1 MLHMCPHAKLRFK
14 VTTQTFPL
22 HQKHVKTA
30 RQTCLKEISLLNTR
44 MCSVLQSS
52 SLPQQTLI
60 FFSFQDNRCVETLCS
75 VFNWVL
81 WQRCGWVWAQKHTVM
96 GLKGWRSCFRL
107 SASVNTRGW
116 KFSRRLLKKHTR
128 FSAAN
133 CASVSSTLYVF
144 VATNKAGKC
153 PDVKKYPV
161 VFMQVG
167 VQSTTVYPPPD
178 VTYVT

>member
-1 MLHMCPHAKLRFK
+1 MLHMCPHAKLRFE

-60 FFSFQDNRCVETLCS
+60 PFLFKTTDVLKLYVQFLIWFCDNAVVGFRHKNTL
-75 VFNWVL
+75 
-81 WQRCGWVWAQKHTVM
+81 M

-161 VFMQVG
+161 VFMQVD
-167 VQSTTVYPPPD
+167 VQSTTVYRPPD
-178 VTYVT
+178 VT

>member
-1 MLHMCPHAKLRFK
+1 MLNIMLHMCPHAKLRFK

-81 WQRCGWVWAQKHTVM
+81 WWGK
-96 GLKGWRSCFRL
+96 KGDDHVLGYLLL
-107 SASVNTRGW
+107 STR
-116 KFSRRLLKKHTR
+116 
-128 FSAAN
+128 AAGN
-133 CASVSSTLYVF
+133 S
-144 VATNKAGKC
+144 
-153 PDVKKYPV
+153 PDVSLKNTLGSRLQILPLSRQHYTFLLLLTKLENVPTLKNIQW
-161 VFMQVG
+161 F
-167 VQSTTVYPPPD
+167 SCR
-178 VTYVT
+178 